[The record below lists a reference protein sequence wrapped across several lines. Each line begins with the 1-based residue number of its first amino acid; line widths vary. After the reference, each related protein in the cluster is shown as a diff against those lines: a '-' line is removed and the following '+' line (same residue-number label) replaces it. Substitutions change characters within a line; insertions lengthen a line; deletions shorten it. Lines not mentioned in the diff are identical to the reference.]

1 MFSFD
6 DRNKDLIVL
15 PHLREIYK
23 LEATSNIHE
32 IEDYLLNLK
41 NKDKEEY
48 DLVCNRKKEIESLI
62 PNVKQVLLYHE
73 ESYGRT
79 QRNLFFEEFKEE
91 NNKVLIYLKK
101 IGEKYIPSE
110 RCISPFCLEQIF
122 DENNQI
128 ISETIKENPYY
139 MK

>member
-6 DRNKDLIVL
+6 DINKDLIVL

-32 IEDYLLNLK
+32 IEDYLLNLR

-91 NNKVLIYLKK
+91 NNKVLIILEKNRRK
-101 IGEKYIPSE
+101 IYS
-110 RCISPFCLEQIF
+110 
-122 DENNQI
+122 
-128 ISETIKENPYY
+128 
-139 MK
+139 

>member
-6 DRNKDLIVL
+6 DINKDLIVL

-32 IEDYLLNLK
+32 IEDYLLNLR

-101 IGEKYIPSE
+101 IGEN
-110 RCISPFCLEQIF
+110 IF
-122 DENNQI
+122 LVKDAFLLFVLTNF
-128 ISETIKENPYY
+128 
-139 MK
+139 

>member
-1 MFSFD
+1 MYF
-6 DRNKDLIVL
+6 LY
-15 PHLREIYK
+15 LREIYK

-32 IEDYLLNLK
+32 IEDYLLNLR
-41 NKDKEEY
+41 NKDKEDY
-48 DLVCNRKKEIESLI
+48 DFVCNRKKEIESLI

-110 RCISPFCLEQIF
+110 RCVSPFCLDKF
-122 DENNQI
+122 LMRMN
-128 ISETIKENPYY
+128 
-139 MK
+139 M

>member
-23 LEATSNIHE
+23 LEATSNIRE

-48 DLVCNRKKEIESLI
+48 NLVCNRKKEIESLI

-79 QRNLFFEEFKEE
+79 QRNLFFAMFYS
-91 NNKVLIYLKK
+91 L
-101 IGEKYIPSE
+101 
-110 RCISPFCLEQIF
+110 F
-122 DENNQI
+122 
-128 ISETIKENPYY
+128 
-139 MK
+139 